1 MYDLFYL
8 PLIFILL
15 REINFNYDE
24 ISEIFKFFLL
34 ILLITY
40 MIQLIDINFYFD
52 IFLNNIAHNEIGSV
66 WEKRHIIQELTTLLQ
81 NL

>member
-1 MYDLFYL
+1 
-8 PLIFILL
+8 
-15 REINFNYDE
+15 
-24 ISEIFKFFLL
+24 
-34 ILLITY
+34 

-66 WEKRHIIQELTTLLQ
+66 WEKKHIIQELTTLLQ